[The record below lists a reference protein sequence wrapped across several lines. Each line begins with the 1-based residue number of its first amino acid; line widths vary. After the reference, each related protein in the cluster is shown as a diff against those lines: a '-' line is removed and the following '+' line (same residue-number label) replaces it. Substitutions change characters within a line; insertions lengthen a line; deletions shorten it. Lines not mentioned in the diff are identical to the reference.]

1 MLRVYC
7 IQSWVGAMTGRA
19 GGTGAR
25 AHRVLDGNI
34 PDYVP
39 LYLPPPA
46 RHLMADTE
54 EIVLGRRGGLAML
67 TINRPQALNALTLDN
82 YRRIDPALREW
93 AADPSVHA
101 VVVRGAGDRAFC
113 AGGDV
118 RAVYEAGRGIGGD
131 PGLTAVF
138 FREEYELIRR
148 IHHFPK
154 PYIAI
159 IDGITMGG
167 GAGISVNGAYRIA
180 TERTLFAM
188 PETGI
193 GLFPDVGATRFLNR
207 CPGHVGRY
215 LGVTGARL
223 KSADALYCGFAT
235 HFVERDHIEA
245 LLDEL
250 TADHISVEAV
260 LSHFAPALDPP
271 PLAALQPAID
281 RCFAGDTVE
290 AILEGLAAEAAAGG
304 AHAGWAAETRAD
316 LLTKSPTGLKIT
328 LRQLTMGRDYD
339 LDAALALE
347 YRLTQHVMAG
357 HDFYEGIRAMLI
369 DRDRNPQWRPAS
381 LAEVTDSIVD
391 TYFAPIGDRELR
403 LS

>member
-1 MLRVYC
+1 
-7 IQSWVGAMTGRA
+7 
-19 GGTGAR
+19 
-25 AHRVLDGNI
+25 
-34 PDYVP
+34 
-39 LYLPPPA
+39 
-46 RHLMADTE
+46 MADTG
-54 EIVLGRRGGLAML
+54 EILLARKGGLAIL

-82 YRRIDPALREW
+82 YRRIDPALRDW

-118 RAVYEAGRGIGGD
+118 RAVYEAGRGISGAPD
-131 PGLTAVF
+131 LPAVF

-154 PYIAI
+154 PYLAI

-180 TERTLFAM
+180 TERTLLAM

-215 LGVTGARL
+215 LGLTGARVNT
-223 KSADALYCGFAT
+223 ADAFYCGFAT
-235 HFVERDHIEA
+235 HAVKRDSIEA

-250 TADHISVEAV
+250 SREHTLVEDCLRRFAV
-260 LSHFAPALDPP
+260 DPGPA
-271 PLAALQPAID
+271 PLAVLQPAID
-281 RCFAGDTVE
+281 RCFARESVE
-290 AILEGLAAEAAAGG
+290 AILDALAAESADGG
-304 AHAGWAAETRAD
+304 TDAEWADETRAG
-316 LLTKSPTGLKIT
+316 LLTKSPTSLKIT
-328 LRQLTMGRDYD
+328 LRQLTVGRDCD

-357 HDFYEGIRAMLI
+357 HDFYEGVRAMLI
-369 DRDRNPQWRPAS
+369 DRDRKPQWRPAT
-381 LAEVTDSIVD
+381 LAEVTESMVD
-391 TYFAPIGDRELR
+391 AYFAPIGDRESR
-403 LS
+403 FS

>member
-1 MLRVYC
+1 MTNLDEILFGRK
-7 IQSWVGAMTGRA
+7 GALVT
-19 GGTGAR
+19 
-25 AHRVLDGNI
+25 
-34 PDYVP
+34 
-39 LYLPPPA
+39 
-46 RHLMADTE
+46 
-54 EIVLGRRGGLAML
+54 L

-82 YRRIDPALREW
+82 YRRFEPALRAW

-101 VVVRGAGDRAFC
+101 VVVRGAGNRAFC

-131 PGLTAVF
+131 PDLPAVF
-138 FREEYELIRR
+138 FREEYQLIRQ
-148 IHHFPK
+148 IHRFPK

-167 GAGISVNGAYRIA
+167 GAGISVNGSYRVA

-207 CPGHVGRY
+207 CPGQVGRY
-215 LGVTGARL
+215 LGLTGARL
-223 KSADALYCGFAT
+223 ATADVLYCGFAT
-235 HFVERDHIEA
+235 HAVEHDQIET
-245 LLDEL
+245 LLGDLARASWRTGDEHVL
-250 TADHISVEAV
+250 TTTILARFAV
-260 LSHFAPALDPP
+260 DPGAA

-281 RCFAGDTVE
+281 RCFAPDSVE
-290 AILEGLAAEAAAGG
+290 AIFDALAVEAAGESAY
-304 AHAGWAAETRAD
+304 AAWAEETRTA
-316 LLTKSPTGLKIT
+316 LLTKSPTSLKIT
-328 LRQLTMGRDYD
+328 LRQLTIGRAYD

-369 DRDRNPQWRPAS
+369 DRDRKPQWRPAT
-381 LAEVTDSIVD
+381 LAGVSDSIVD
-391 TYFAPIGDRELR
+391 EYFAPIGDRELR
-403 LS
+403 FD